1 MVTDI
6 YRILV
11 CGFVESRFHGNGVGT
26 PKTRDNINN
35 LMGFLDAFKAS
46 AAAVTGMRRKPS
58 SHPKNIAEV
67 AGASG
72 V

>member
-1 MVTDI
+1 
-6 YRILV
+6 
-11 CGFVESRFHGNGVGT
+11 VGA